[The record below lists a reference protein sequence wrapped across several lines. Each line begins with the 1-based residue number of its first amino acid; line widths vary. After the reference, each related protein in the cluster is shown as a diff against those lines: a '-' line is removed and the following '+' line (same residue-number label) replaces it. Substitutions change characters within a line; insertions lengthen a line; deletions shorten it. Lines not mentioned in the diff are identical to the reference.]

1 MTEDS
6 TKKKTSSYVPM
17 PEVPESIAARYKTM
31 LRVMSGELSPG
42 AAAKELGL
50 SRQRFLTLMHRGLGA
65 MMEAMAP
72 HAAGRPGRSEKE
84 KQMQQ
89 RLEELESENAQL
101 HKRVEA
107 IDRVLTLTSELAR
120 QRTRPRSKRAKPAST
135 KLEGNDEEE
144 SRERL
149 ATVVEM
155 RALGVKLPLAAAL
168 ASTSVATVRRW
179 LRRHRADEQL
189 VRRRGPAVG
198 SRTELGVQPAAAVV
212 ELVRSTGGQ
221 VGAES
226 LRRSVAGVSRRQAA
240 NIKRLTLTAM
250 ERERIARS
258 ERVIVNAPNVVR
270 GFDAMHVS
278 TREGRR
284 FLLLSGDGCV
294 PFRTS
299 GLAVERYDEAA
310 VARALDEDFGRH
322 GAPLVLRF
330 DRASA
335 HNAPKVRAVLE
346 RWKVLPLHGPPRHPR
361 FYGQLERQNR
371 EHRAWL
377 EAQSTLADGELQPAC
392 DAMLDALND
401 NWRRRTLGWKTAKEA
416 WDDRTSVE
424 HERDRLHRD
433 VDARKRRLCDG
444 VVDETV
450 AQRIAIE
457 TTLTTMGYLKRVIG
471 GWC

>member
-1 MTEDS
+1 MGDS
-6 TKKKTSSYVPM
+6 TKKKTSSYEPM
-17 PEVPESIAARYKTM
+17 PEVPEAIAARYQTM
-31 LRVMSGELSPG
+31 LRVIGGEMTVS

-101 HKRVEA
+101 HKRVEV
-107 IDRVLTLTSELAR
+107 IDRVLTLTSQLAR
-120 QRTRPRSKRAKPAST
+120 QRTRPRSKRAKSAAT
-135 KLEGNDEEE
+135 KPEGGDEEE

-168 ASTSVATVRRW
+168 ASTSVATVHRW
-179 LRRHRADEQL
+179 MRRHRAGERL
-189 VRRRGPAVG
+189 VRRRGPIVG
-198 SRTELGVQPAAAVV
+198 SRTELGAQHAAMIV

-221 VGAES
+221 LGAES
-226 LRRSVAGVSRRQAA
+226 LRRSVIGVSRRQAA
-240 NIKRLTLTAM
+240 TIKKVTLTAM
-250 ERERIARS
+250 ERERIARI
-258 ERVIVNAPNVVR
+258 ERVVVAAPNIVR
-270 GFDAMHVS
+270 GFDAMHIS

-310 VARALDEDFGRH
+310 VARALDEDFGCH
-322 GAPLVLRF
+322 GAPLVLRL

-335 HNAPKVRAVLE
+335 HDAPKVRAVLE
-346 RWKVLPLHGPPRHPR
+346 RWRVLPLHGPPRHPR

-377 EAQSTLADGELQPAC
+377 DAHGPLGDGDLQPAC

-416 WDDRTSVE
+416 WNERTSVE
-424 HERDRLHRD
+424 YERDALCRSVEAHR
-433 VDARKRRLCDG
+433 RRLCEDD
-444 VVDETV
+444 VDETV

-457 TTLTTMGYLKRVIG
+457 TALTKMGYLKRVIG